1 MQSKVL
7 MIVLTVA
14 AALCV
19 SGCVSSRKATSDVRW
34 KMSDVR
40 SDTVREQVVVTVFDT
55 ITITKTIT
63 IRENESGDTLR
74 MTTVTDK
81 TKATT
86 RDRYHDVQEKVV
98 VRTDTV
104 YIERDSLVV
113 KNTNCTN
120 RRSATVSGAN
130 PTNGSKRSRGSIVQG
145 LKWFFFILLAIIA
158 IIILIR
164 LTAKR

>member
-1 MQSKVL
+1 M
-7 MIVLTVA
+7 T
-14 AALCV
+14 
-19 SGCVSSRKATSDVRW
+19 GCVSSRKATSERLQLTAY
-34 KMSDVR
+34 SLQ
-40 SDTVREQVVVTVFDT
+40 DTVREQVVVTVFDT

-63 IRENESGDTLR
+63 IRESESGDTLR

-98 VRTDTV
+98 VKTDTV
-104 YIERDSLVV
+104 YVERDSVVV

-120 RRSATVSGAN
+120 
-130 PTNGSKRSRGSIVQG
+130 PTNGSKSSRGSIIQG
-145 LKWFFFILLAIIA
+145 LKWLFFVLLAVIA
-158 IIILIR
+158 LILLIR

>member
-1 MQSKVL
+1 MRYN
-7 MIVLTVA
+7 VLT
-14 AALCV
+14 AALIATIALCMT
-19 SGCVSSRKATSDVRW
+19 GCVSTRSVMSDVRW

-63 IRENESGDTLR
+63 VVLRQAQEPNEPDDTLR
-74 MTTVTDK
+74 VTQITDK

-120 RRSATVSGAN
+120 

-145 LKWFFFILLAIIA
+145 LKWFFFVLLAIIA
-158 IIILIR
+158 LILLIR

>member
-1 MQSKVL
+1 M
-7 MIVLTVA
+7 
-14 AALCV
+14 
-19 SGCVSSRKATSDVRW
+19 
-34 KMSDVR
+34 
-40 SDTVREQVVVTVFDT
+40 REQVVVTVFDT

-130 PTNGSKRSRGSIVQG
+130 PTNGSKSSKGSIVQG
-145 LKWFFFILLAIIA
+145 LRWVFWILVAIIA
-158 IIILIR
+158 LIIIIR
-164 LTAKR
+164 LKLFK

>member
-1 MQSKVL
+1 M
-7 MIVLTVA
+7 LTVA

-34 KMSDVR
+34 NMSDVR

-63 IRENESGDTLR
+63 IRESESGDTLR

-86 RDRYHDVQEKVV
+86 HDRYHDVQEKVV

-104 YIERDSLVV
+104 YVEREVEKTVAVAGPNTEIDKDGNIRHHTSAISLLHWLFL
-113 KNTNCTN
+113 T
-120 RRSATVSGAN
+120 
-130 PTNGSKRSRGSIVQG
+130 
-145 LKWFFFILLAIIA
+145 LLAIIA

-164 LTAKR
+164 IKH